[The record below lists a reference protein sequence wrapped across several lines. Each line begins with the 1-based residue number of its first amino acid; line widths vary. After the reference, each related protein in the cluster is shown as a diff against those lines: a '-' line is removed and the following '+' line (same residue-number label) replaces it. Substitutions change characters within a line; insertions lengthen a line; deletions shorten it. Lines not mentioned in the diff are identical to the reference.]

1 MRPGVAASPDHSLTH
16 RAVLAIA
23 LPVMISN
30 VSTPLIGLVDTWIVG
45 RYPNATYI
53 GAVAV
58 GALVFSFV
66 FWGFGFL
73 RMGTT
78 GLTAQALGAGDQD
91 ELAAWLGRSLLIAA
105 CAGAGL
111 ILLQWPIRECA
122 FALLGASPEVE
133 RLARGFFDVRIWSAP
148 AALANY
154 ALLGWFIGLGRSRIG
169 LALQLVLNLT
179 NMVLDLVFVLGLNWN
194 VRGVALGSTLA
205 EYVAAATGVVLAVR
219 YLRREGGHLQW
230 SRILDAA
237 RLRRAFVVNGDIM
250 IRTLA
255 LTTVFVW
262 FTSHGARQGDAI
274 LAGNA
279 VLMQFI
285 TACAF
290 FLDGM
295 AFAAE
300 ALVGRAMGAA
310 QRAGFSLAARMT
322 TLWAAAVAV
331 LLTLVVFLCGSDFI
345 DGLTVDPGARAAARA
360 FLPWA
365 AAAPLLGVWAFQ
377 LDGIFIGATRTADM
391 RNAMLVSLVVFLI
404 AWRVLLPWGNT
415 GLWAAFYVHYL
426 ARTGSLLY
434 FYPALVRS
442 VPAAA

>member
-1 MRPGVAASPDHSLTH
+1 MSIANSPDRSLTH

-23 LPVMISN
+23 VPVMISN

-53 GAVAV
+53 GAVAL
-58 GALVFSFV
+58 GALIFTFV

-78 GLTAQALGAGDQD
+78 GLTAQASGAGDQD
-91 ELAAWLGRSLLIAA
+91 ELAAWLGRALLIAA
-105 CAGAGL
+105 VAGVGL

-122 FALLGASPEVE
+122 FTLLGASPEVE
-133 RLARGFFDVRIWSAP
+133 RLARGYFDVRVWSAP

-154 ALLGWFIGLGRSRIG
+154 ALLGWFIGLGRSKIG
-169 LALQLVLNLT
+169 LALQLVLNLV
-179 NMVLDLVFVLGLNWN
+179 NMVLDLGFVLGLHWN
-194 VRGVALGSTLA
+194 VRGVALGTALA
-205 EYVAAATGVVLAVR
+205 EYVAAAVGVVLALR
-219 YLRREGGHLQW
+219 YLRQAGGHLRW
-230 SRILDAA
+230 PRIVDPA

-255 LTTVFVW
+255 LMTVFVW
-262 FTSHGARQGDAI
+262 FTSQGARHGDAT

-285 TACAF
+285 SAAAF

-300 ALVGRAMGAA
+300 ALVGRALGAA
-310 QRAGFSLAARMT
+310 QRDGLTLAARLT
-322 TLWAAAVAV
+322 TLWAGGVAV
-331 LLTLVVFLCGSDFI
+331 LLTLALFLCGTWFI

-391 RNAMLVSLVVFLI
+391 RNAMLVSLVIFLV
-404 AWRVLLPWGNT
+404 AWRALLPWGNT